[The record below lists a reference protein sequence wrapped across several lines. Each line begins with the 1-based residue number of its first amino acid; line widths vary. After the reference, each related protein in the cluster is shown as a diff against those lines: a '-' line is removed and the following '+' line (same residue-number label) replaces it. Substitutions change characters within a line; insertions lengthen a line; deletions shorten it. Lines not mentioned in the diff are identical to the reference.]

1 MKTKLGISAGM
12 MGAILYFTAL
22 FGGYV
27 PLFIAAGYVLIKE
40 ENTFVR
46 KAAFKSTVLLL
57 FFSAVSTLL
66 SSFNEILSIIGN
78 LFDTFI
84 IVIPAIITFI
94 HYKVNKLEISVISK
108 TDSDDIFNSIIS
120 LIKTV
125 VFVIFGIMAFKQ
137 EDIRIPPI
145 DDAIDKK

>member
-46 KAAFKSTVLLL
+46 KAAFKSTVWLL

-84 IVIPAIITFI
+84 
-94 HYKVNKLEISVISK
+94 KVPLNF
-108 TDSDDIFNSIIS
+108 DDIFNSIIS

>member
-1 MKTKLGISAGM
+1 M
-12 MGAILYFTAL
+12 
-22 FGGYV
+22 YV
-27 PLFIAAGYVLIKE
+27 KPHLNQQFC
-40 ENTFVR
+40 F
-46 KAAFKSTVLLL
+46 L

-84 IVIPAIITFI
+84 
-94 HYKVNKLEISVISK
+94 KVPLNF
-108 TDSDDIFNSIIS
+108 DDIFNSIIS

>member
-22 FGGYV
+22 LGGYV

-46 KAAFKSTVLLL
+46 KAAFKSTVCLVC
-57 FFSAVSTLL
+57 FSAVSTLL

-84 IVIPAIITFI
+84 
-94 HYKVNKLEISVISK
+94 KVPLNF
-108 TDSDDIFNSIIS
+108 DDIFNSIIS

>member
-46 KAAFKSTVLLL
+46 KASFKSTILLL

-84 IVIPAIITFI
+84 
-94 HYKVNKLEISVISK
+94 KVPLNF
-108 TDSDDIFNSIIS
+108 DDIFNSIIS

>member
-46 KAAFKSTVLLL
+46 KAAFKSTILLL

-84 IVIPAIITFI
+84 
-94 HYKVNKLEISVISK
+94 KVPLNF
-108 TDSDDIFNSIIS
+108 DDIFNSSIS

>member
-22 FGGYV
+22 LGGYV

-84 IVIPAIITFI
+84 
-94 HYKVNKLEISVISK
+94 KVPLNF
-108 TDSDDIFNSIIS
+108 DDIFNSIIS

-125 VFVIFGIMAFKQ
+125 VFVIFGIMAFKL

>member
-1 MKTKLGISAGM
+1 M
-12 MGAILYFTAL
+12 
-22 FGGYV
+22 
-27 PLFIAAGYVLIKE
+27 
-40 ENTFVR
+40 
-46 KAAFKSTVLLL
+46 LL

-84 IVIPAIITFI
+84 
-94 HYKVNKLEISVISK
+94 KVPLNF
-108 TDSDDIFNSIIS
+108 DDIFNSIIS

>member
-46 KAAFKSTVLLL
+46 TAAFKSTILLL

-84 IVIPAIITFI
+84 
-94 HYKVNKLEISVISK
+94 KVPLNF
-108 TDSDDIFNSIIS
+108 DDIFNSIIS

>member
-46 KAAFKSTVLLL
+46 NAAFKSTILLL

-84 IVIPAIITFI
+84 
-94 HYKVNKLEISVISK
+94 KVPLNF
-108 TDSDDIFNSIIS
+108 DDIFNSIIS

>member
-1 MKTKLGISAGM
+1 TKLGISANVM
-12 MGAILYFTAL
+12 SAILYFTAL

-27 PLFIAAGYVLIKE
+27 PLFIAAGYVLIRE
-40 ENTFVR
+40 ENTFLR
-46 KAAFKSTVLLL
+46 KSAYKSVALLL
-57 FFSAVSTLL
+57 FFSGLSMIL
-66 SSFNEILSIIGN
+66 SSLNEILSIFGN

-84 IVIPAIITFI
+84 EVPLNFDDI
-94 HYKVNKLEISVISK
+94 LISVIL
-108 TDSDDIFNSIIS
+108 

-145 DDAIDKK
+145 DDAVDKN

>member
-27 PLFIAAGYVLIKE
+27 PLFIAAGYVLIKV

-84 IVIPAIITFI
+84 
-94 HYKVNKLEISVISK
+94 KVPLNF
-108 TDSDDIFNSIIS
+108 DDIFNSIIS

>member
-22 FGGYV
+22 LGGYV
-27 PLFIAAGYVLIKE
+27 PLFIAVGYVLIKE

-84 IVIPAIITFI
+84 
-94 HYKVNKLEISVISK
+94 KVPLNF
-108 TDSDDIFNSIIS
+108 DDIFNSIIS

>member
-46 KAAFKSTVLLL
+46 KAAFKSIVLLL

-84 IVIPAIITFI
+84 
-94 HYKVNKLEISVISK
+94 KVPLNF
-108 TDSDDIFNSIIS
+108 DDIFNSIIS

>member
-1 MKTKLGISAGM
+1 M
-12 MGAILYFTAL
+12 
-22 FGGYV
+22 YV
-27 PLFIAAGYVLIKE
+27 KPHLNQQFC
-40 ENTFVR
+40 FC
-46 KAAFKSTVLLL
+46 
-57 FFSAVSTLL
+57 FFQQLSTLL

-84 IVIPAIITFI
+84 
-94 HYKVNKLEISVISK
+94 KVPLNF
-108 TDSDDIFNSIIS
+108 DDIFNSIIS

>member
-46 KAAFKSTVLLL
+46 KAAFKSTILLL

-84 IVIPAIITFI
+84 
-94 HYKVNKLEISVISK
+94 KVPLNF
-108 TDSDDIFNSIIS
+108 DDIFNSINS